1 MAVGG
6 EFRELVSELLS
17 PVGPIGMR
25 NMFGG
30 TGIYCRGIMF
40 GLIMDDALYFKVD
53 DADRDTYAAA
63 GCQPFTYEGRNGK
76 RVALSYYGVPA
87 WLLDERDEIAAWAG
101 RALAAAERGRPAA
114 PRRRVA
120 AGRR

>member
-1 MAVGG
+1 MAVGK

-17 PVGPIGMR
+17 ALGPIGIR

-30 TGIYCRGIMF
+30 AGIYCRGIMF

-53 DADRDTYAAA
+53 DAERDTYVAA

-76 RVALSYYGVPA
+76 SIALSYYAVPP
-87 WLLDERDEIAAWAG
+87 WLLDEPDEIATWAG
-101 RALAAAERGRPAA
+101 RALAAAERSRPAA
-114 PRRRVA
+114 PRRRAV